1 MKNGRLKI
9 MITFFLI
16 AAQTTTI
23 VSVIVFASVRVE
35 HRLTK
40 VETEINWLKEL
51 VKNSHCKNESEV

>member
-1 MKNGRLKI
+1 MY
-9 MITFFLI
+9 TFLVI

-23 VSVIVFASVRVE
+23 VSVIVFASIRVE